1 VTNSSRTD
9 DDVGRGAPT
18 TVFVS
23 DPSAEAE
30 RVSQALRA
38 AGYVVVDVPQSMLV
52 ARVAVQRPKVILVD
66 ADTEGALDAVARVRE
81 LPDAEA
87 MDVVF
92 LARAGGMFRGLA
104 DALAHEGSG
113 FFARPVDV
121 QQLVEKVDA
130 LTGGARG
137 TVQRRTTPPPSIP
150 SSSSR
155 PPAASLPPASM
166 RLAEGM
172 RPPSRNT
179 PRPPASVS
187 FMAPP
192 MDVGPA
198 SMRRVT
204 SVQAPLSNELEVL
217 LQEAEQRIGGQMSHE
232 SLLPSPEEEIEAVL
246 PAEVLASL
254 DDPLEDEDEDD
265 RDGAG
270 MPALSRGSTTGA
282 GRATTGGGTG
292 AGTGTGAGVAPVD
305 PTEPPASPS
314 LRPGDRRAGA
324 ADRFAVRGDAS
335 FAIQDAGPIVA
346 SKTNP
351 GTHHGATNA
360 GTQHGVQTTG
370 SRGMGTSESVR
381 RDDLVSASY
390 ADRGERRTPAPS
402 FDAPGAAG
410 VQGFAGVPP
419 ASYAPR
425 IATAPAPPPMAP
437 PARSQPPTVLG
448 PGDAARALGTA
459 IATRATGVL
468 TFESP
473 EGMRRAVLREGDLV
487 TAASSID
494 AENLLAF
501 LAARGELPR
510 DRVEQLA
517 GRLPP
522 FGRHAGAA
530 LVAHGYLRQD
540 QLWSVLR
547 AHAEWLLGRAI
558 ALESGSAILEPDA
571 PGRLKGE
578 PSVFGGSTGAEV
590 LVEVVRRVVSPEDA
604 LLRLG
609 GATSR
614 LTDGPSGALLSEC
627 ALVASELEWMQ
638 TARGRALGESLPAS
652 AEQDIT
658 SVVYALSLLGV
669 VDVVRAAFAPRITR
683 GGAPLSAQPPAVD
696 VLDEEAIR
704 ARVRARMQLV
714 DEGDYFAVLGVPRDA
729 TGYEVKRA
737 FLELRRVFEPSRI
750 LTPRLSDLE
759 GDVRKIADVLDEAY
773 EILRDSARRERY
785 RRAIELAPRAL

>member
-1 VTNSSRTD
+1 MTNSSRTD

-87 MDVVF
+87 VDVVF
-92 LARAGGMFRGLA
+92 LARAGGMFRGLK

-137 TVQRRTTPPPSIP
+137 TLQRRTTPPPSIP

-166 RLAEGM
+166 RLPEGM

-265 RDGAG
+265 REGAG

-292 AGTGTGAGVAPVD
+292 AGTGAGGAPVD
-305 PTEPPASPS
+305 PTEPPAPPSP
-314 LRPGDRRAGA
+314 RPEARRAG
-324 ADRFAVRGDAS
+324 ADRFAVRGDS
-335 FAIQDAGPIVA
+335 GFAIQDPGPIVA
-346 SKTNP
+346 SKTNA

-370 SRGMGTSESVR
+370 SRGVGTSESVR
-381 RDDLVSASY
+381 RDDIISASY
-390 ADRGERRTPAPS
+390 ADRGERRTPPPS
-402 FDAPGAAG
+402 FDAQGASGSQGPYAG
-410 VQGFAGVPP
+410 SSP

-425 IATAPAPPPMAP
+425 VATVPLPPPVP
-437 PARSQPPTVLG
+437 LRTRSLPPTVLG
-448 PGDAARALGTA
+448 PGDAARALGSV

-530 LVAHGYLRQD
+530 LVAHGFLRQD

-609 GATSR
+609 GEASR
-614 LTDGPSGALLSEC
+614 LADGPSGALLSEC
-627 ALVASELEWMQ
+627 ALVASELEWLQ
-638 TARGRALGESLPAS
+638 TARGRALGESLASS
-652 AEQDIT
+652 AEPDIA

-683 GGAPLSAQPPAVD
+683 GGAPLSGQPPAID
-696 VLDEEAIR
+696 ALDDEAIR
-704 ARVRARMQLV
+704 ARVRGRMQLV
-714 DEGDYFAVLGVPRDA
+714 EEGDYFAVLGVPRDA

-750 LTPRLSDLE
+750 LTPRLSDLAD
-759 GDVRKIADVLDEAY
+759 DVRKIADVLDEAY

-785 RRAIELAPRAL
+785 RRAIELAPRSP